1 MISPESKVKM
11 SLDELSEIYKLQEEN
26 NKLVEQNKLLKKKNN
41 EIIKR
46 KKELEKDFK
55 LLKNDYYSLKD
66 NLEILELEDWIIHNT
81 YNNNEYVSG
90 YLISEKKMWDTSNIL
105 SKTAT
110 KYGLIIIT
118 MSEHIYYLPY
128 SESYVNY

>member
-1 MISPESKVKM
+1 MISTESKLNM
-11 SLDELSEIYKLQEEN
+11 SLEEIQYIEN
-26 NKLVEQNKLLKKKNN
+26 LENKQNSYNQLMEDYNKLVDQL
-41 EIIKR
+41 ISVR
-46 KKELEKDFK
+46 
-55 LLKNDYYSLKD
+55 NDYYSLKD
-66 NLEILELEDWIIHNT
+66 NLEVLELEDWIIHRT

-110 KYGLIIIT
+110 KYGLFVIT
-118 MSEHIYYLPY
+118 QSEHIYYLPY

>member
-1 MISPESKVKM
+1 MISTETKLNM
-11 SLDELSEIYKLQEEN
+11 SLEEIQYVERLEEN
-26 NKLVEQNKLLKKKNN
+26 NNQLKNYSLHL
-41 EIIKR
+41 E
-46 KKELEKDFK
+46 KELNV
-55 LLKNDYYSLKD
+55 LMSDYYSLKD
-66 NLEILELEDWIIHNT
+66 NLEVLELEDWIIHTT

-110 KYGLIIIT
+110 KYGLFVIT

-128 SESYVNY
+128 SESYINY

>member
-1 MISPESKVKM
+1 MISTETKLNM
-11 SLDELSEIYKLQEEN
+11 SLEEIQYVKRLEEN
-26 NKLVEQNKLLKKKNN
+26 NNKL
-41 EIIKR
+41 E
-46 KKELEKDFK
+46 KELN
-55 LLKNDYYSLKD
+55 LLTSDYYSLKD
-66 NLEILELEDWIIHNT
+66 SLEVLELEDWIIHRT

-90 YLISEKKMWDTSNIL
+90 YLISEKKMWNTSNIL

-110 KYGLIIIT
+110 KYGLIIIA

>member
-1 MISPESKVKM
+1 MISTESKVNM
-11 SLDELSEIYKLQEEN
+11 SLEEIQYVEGLEKTNKSLKKN
-26 NKLVEQNKLLKKKNN
+26 NKKLLK
-41 EIIKR
+41 
-46 KKELEKDFK
+46 ELD
-55 LLKNDYYSLKD
+55 LLKCDYYSLKD
-66 NLEILELEDWIIHNT
+66 SLEILEMEDWIIHRT

-110 KYGLIIIT
+110 KYGLFVIT